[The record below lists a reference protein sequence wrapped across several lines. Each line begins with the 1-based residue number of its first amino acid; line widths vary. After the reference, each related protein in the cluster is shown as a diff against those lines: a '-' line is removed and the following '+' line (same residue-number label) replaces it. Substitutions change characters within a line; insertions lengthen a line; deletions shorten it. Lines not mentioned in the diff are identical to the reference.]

1 MNWGFE
7 RFTGLIVMGYC
18 IIVLAIVAAK
28 YGNGTAKLR
37 KAKYLLDVPI
47 FGFRNPC
54 ATGRNASSQQQQ
66 HTQAQA
72 HSSSSRAEFGARREH
87 SSRLNW
93 L

>member
-28 YGNGTAKLR
+28 YGNGTAKSI
-37 KAKYLLDVPI
+37 PI

-72 HSSSSRAEFGARREH
+72 HSSSRAEFGARREH